1 VITDPE
7 LKLAVDIYNT
17 AMGVIGIKN
26 AGQAGY
32 KFVKNLPS
40 ETKRILQQGQLKD
53 ILRRLYVEFKARI
66 SYEKSLGNYIELD
79 VVTKESLV
87 RQELTLSM
95 LVSNAGK
102 SERVFTQQQID
113 EFLIKAT
120 KHNPRGKKQ
129 VMLGKYDNGTT
140 SSYISRAGD
149 EYTYFDLGNKGWNE
163 AYQIVQSD
171 EQMWRINKAFLD
183 QQKEL
188 GCEFYFSHNPFDPK
202 IRTGFT
208 AREIEYLTRSV
219 EEGGLGGRINPT
231 PIGKDLWKVEF

>member
-1 VITDPE
+1 
-7 LKLAVDIYNT
+7 
-17 AMGVIGIKN
+17 MGVIGLKN

-66 SYEKSLGNYIELD
+66 SYEKSLGNYIDLD
-79 VVTKESLV
+79 VVTKESLA
-87 RQELTLSM
+87 RQELTLSL

-149 EYTYFDLGNKGWNE
+149 EYTYFDLGDKGWIE

-171 EQMWRINKAFLD
+171 EQMWRINKAFLEK
-183 QQKEL
+183 QKEL

>member
-1 VITDPE
+1 
-7 LKLAVDIYNT
+7 
-17 AMGVIGIKN
+17 
-26 AGQAGY
+26 
-32 KFVKNLPS
+32 
-40 ETKRILQQGQLKD
+40 
-53 ILRRLYVEFKARI
+53 
-66 SYEKSLGNYIELD
+66 
-79 VVTKESLV
+79 
-87 RQELTLSM
+87 
-95 LVSNAGK
+95 
-102 SERVFTQQQID
+102 
-113 EFLIKAT
+113 
-120 KHNPRGKKQ
+120 
-129 VMLGKYDNGTT
+129 MLGKYDNGTT

>member
-1 VITDPE
+1 MVNS
-7 LKLAVDIYNT
+7 NT
-17 AMGVIGIKN
+17 K
-26 AGQAGY
+26 Q
-32 KFVKNLPS
+32 LPS
-40 ETKRILQQGQLKD
+40 LL
-53 ILRRLYVEFKARI
+53 LVVLHFLVE
-66 SYEKSLGNYIELD
+66 NT
-79 VVTKESLV
+79 V
-87 RQELTLSM
+87 
-95 LVSNAGK
+95 
-102 SERVFTQQQID
+102 
-113 EFLIKAT
+113 
-120 KHNPRGKKQ
+120 
-129 VMLGKYDNGTT
+129 
-140 SSYISRAGD
+140 GD
-149 EYTYFDLGNKGWNE
+149 EYTYFDLGDKGWNE